1 MTDTQQS
8 TLTLTQLGWRP
19 FYQQQIDQEQWEY
32 PVARVIAQYRNRLKL
47 LSEAGQ
53 MWLDIS
59 PNMPAITV
67 GDWLLLTPERQF
79 DRLYNEVFGDLDQ
92 RLTRILRAVGTA
104 TREAGILPSSFNYTA
119 ADDQGT
125 GFIRFGIRF
134 SVDAEYNQIRRMLA
148 ALQSSPEFLVVTNLS
163 LTGDEDPVSR
173 ELAISVNIST
183 FLAEADAGQLRRLTG
198 GIARAAEISDG

>member
-1 MTDTQQS
+1 MTIDFRP
-8 TLTLTQLGWRP
+8 WRRLLAVWLP
-19 FYQQQIDQEQWEY
+19 AVVLCLVTAAAYVWQTSESGGRRALIRDQIDELEQEI
-32 PVARVIAQYRNRLKL
+32 ARLEQMQQATASDR
-47 LSEAGQ
+47 EAVEE
-53 MWLDIS
+53 I
-59 PNMPAITV
+59 
-67 GDWLLLTPERQF
+67 ERQF

-104 TREAGILPSSFNYTA
+104 TRDAGILPSSFNYTA

-148 ALQSSPEFLVVTNLS
+148 ALQSSPEFLVVNNLS